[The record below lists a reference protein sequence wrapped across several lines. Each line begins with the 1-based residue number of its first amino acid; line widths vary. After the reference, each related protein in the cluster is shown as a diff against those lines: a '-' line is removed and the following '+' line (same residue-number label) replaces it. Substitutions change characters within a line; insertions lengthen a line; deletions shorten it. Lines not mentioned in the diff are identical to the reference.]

1 MGSSPALSSNGTTV
15 FVGSVDKKVYAVCA
29 TSGTQKWLFKTGG
42 GVWSSPA
49 VSSDGTTVFVGS
61 RDNKVYAICA
71 TSGTG
76 MFWGFWREWGFWIAP
91 KWVFETG
98 GEVVSSPALSSDG
111 ATVFVGSKDNKVY
124 ALSVKPKPEN
134 QMTSSLMRNIHL
146 C

>member
-1 MGSSPALSSNGTTV
+1 MGSSPELSSNGTTV

-49 VSSDGTTVFVGS
+49 VSSDGTTVFMGS

-76 MFWGFWREWGFWIAP
+76 MFWGFWRASVGILDCP
-91 KWVFETG
+91 KMGV
-98 GEVVSSPALSSDG
+98 
-111 ATVFVGSKDNKVY
+111 
-124 ALSVKPKPEN
+124 
-134 QMTSSLMRNIHL
+134 
-146 C
+146 